1 MFIFI
6 LVYSFFHLIW
16 TSGLLLVL
24 PVVNGQYSE
33 SFSSES
39 LSYDEILA
47 AYGTPGLE
55 KLEDLNF
62 ENYSYDELM
71 TILESERAK
80 YTPGKKTTD
89 QDH

>member
-1 MFIFI
+1 M
-6 LVYSFFHLIW
+6 
-16 TSGLLLVL
+16 
-24 PVVNGQYSE
+24 
-33 SFSSES
+33 
-39 LSYDEILA
+39 A

-89 QDH
+89 QVH

>member
-6 LVYSFFHLIW
+6 LVYSFSPLIW
-16 TSGLLLVL
+16 ITSVLLPLVY
-24 PVVNGQYSE
+24 GQYSE

-80 YTPGKKTTD
+80 YTPGRKTTD
-89 QDH
+89 QVH

>member
-6 LVYSFFHLIW
+6 LVYSFSPLIW
-16 TSGLLLVL
+16 ITSVLLPLVY
-24 PVVNGQYSE
+24 GQYSE

-89 QDH
+89 QVH

>member
-6 LVYSFFHLIW
+6 LVYSFSPLIW
-16 TSGLLLVL
+16 TSVLLPLIY
-24 PVVNGQYSE
+24 GQYSE

-89 QDH
+89 QVH